1 MLPCISRTAGQER
14 KRWLVAVGQAIREFR
29 TLTGV
34 SQEKLGYRAGFHRT
48 YLSDLECGHR
58 NPTAWTLKRLTDTLG
73 TTPSEV
79 FQLAEKLLE
88 EG

>member
-1 MLPCISRTAGQER
+1 MSRTSEQER

-29 TLTGV
+29 TLMGV
-34 SQEKLGYRAGFHRT
+34 SQEELGYRAGFHRT
-48 YLSDLECGHR
+48 YLSDLERGRR
-58 NPTAWTLKRLTDTLG
+58 NPTAWTLKRLAETMG

-79 FQLAEKLLE
+79 LQLAEKLLE

>member
-1 MLPCISRTAGQER
+1 MLPCMSRTAGQER
-14 KRWLVAVGQAIREFR
+14 KRWLGALGQAIREFR

-34 SQEKLGYRAGFHRT
+34 SQEKLGYQTGFHRT
-48 YLSDLECGHR
+48 YLSDLERGRR
-58 NPTAWTLKRLTDTLG
+58 NPTVWTLERLTATMG

-79 FQLAEKLLE
+79 FRLAEKLLE